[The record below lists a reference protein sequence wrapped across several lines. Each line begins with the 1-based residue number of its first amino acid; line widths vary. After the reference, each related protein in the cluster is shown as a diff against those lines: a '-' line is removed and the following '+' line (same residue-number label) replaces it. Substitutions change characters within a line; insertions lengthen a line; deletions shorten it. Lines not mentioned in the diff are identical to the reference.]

1 MCVNVRRRKVYVWLC
16 QWSIKNK
23 KCFSRLDI
31 YLFTFLILLQN
42 ELNNIIPRFSKES
55 LSIVYVFYKYKVIN
69 VIFKRWVHQCLQLY
83 TLFYLSSLQ
92 ARKVFRLCLSLY
104 VFVNMI
110 TLSQFITHI
119 SSQQENLSGKYEEK

>member
-1 MCVNVRRRKVYVWLC
+1 MCVGGKFMCGYVNGVSRIKMFLKVRHL
-16 QWSIKNK
+16 SI
-23 KCFSRLDI
+23 
-31 YLFTFLILLQN
+31 TFLILLQN
-42 ELNNIIPRFSKES
+42 ELNNIIHRFSIES
-55 LSIVYVFYKYKVIN
+55 LSIVFVFYKYKVIN